1 MKKVLLLAFCAAAM
15 LTVQAQPTVTNSWT
29 KSQTDILSVANVN
42 NSNPVA
48 VSAQGDMYATGLFTE
63 SFTFG
68 GKEME
73 AITTSSY
80 LLKYGVDGAEKWGV
94 ALTGAATIKAIT
106 TDDAGNIYIAGNF
119 ADVLVF
125 GSTDGKTQ
133 EKEGMKIGDAPVP
146 EQVAGFVAKYDVN
159 GVLKAVQS
167 FIPKVL
173 PELETNEDYVP
184 ETGALYFNIN
194 NLAFSDGKLY
204 ASALFTGLTEMNTF
218 SFKGNYLDVF
228 GLGLSFSDLASGA
241 IFTMDNDGLNVNGI
255 VANMAVNGAQTE
267 LQMAVHSASF
277 AISGDKLYSGFVAN
291 GSQILTIGSQSTN
304 FEFLIPDNG
313 NMEYG
318 YVLSVI
324 DLSTGTSS
332 LTEKY
337 IAAHDIL
344 PNSSN
349 IKSMIVKD
357 NVLLLGGTF
366 NKQLPFDENKSAVST
381 NDIYVVGLNTSTLA
395 VNWSAT
401 SAFDESGN
409 GENKNKNEI
418 FSGMTVVGDYAYAI
432 GYSSDISTSAV
443 SAVDNSLTLWVDITN
458 GTKHQTTQANPANL
472 ATGVAASGTKLAIA
486 QTQVADQKL
495 ENIFSLNE
503 VSNATGISSTE
514 QGAGVS
520 VYPNPVV
527 DVLNF
532 TTPCDV
538 VIINLMGVTVKQ
550 AENVSSLPVS
560 DLISGQYIIKL
571 TTEDGTSTAKVIK
584 K

>member
-1 MKKVLLLAFCAAAM
+1 MKKVLLLAFCAATM

-73 AITTSSY
+73 AITTSSF

-94 ALTGAATIKAIT
+94 ALTGAATIKTIT
-106 TDDAGNIYIAGNF
+106 TDDAGNVYIAGNF
-119 ADVLVF
+119 ADELTF
-125 GSTDGKTQ
+125 GSTDGNTKV
-133 EKEGMKIGDAPVP
+133 KEGVKMDGTPIADQA
-146 EQVAGFVAKYDVN
+146 AGFVAKYDVN

-167 FIPKVL
+167 FVSKPL
-173 PELETNEDYVP
+173 PELEATGMYFPEAGDYR
-184 ETGALYFNIN
+184 FDIN
-194 NLAFSDGKLY
+194 NIAYSNGKLY
-204 ASALFTGLTEMNTF
+204 ASASYKGLTENNGF
-218 SFKGNYLDVF
+218 SFKGGYFDLDGGGF
-228 GLGLSFSDLASGA
+228 WYGDLVSGA
-241 IFTMDNDGLNVNGI
+241 VFSLNDQLEVDGI
-255 VANMAVNGAQTE
+255 LANMGVTGGKSTDLSSVQS
-267 LQMAVHSASF
+267 VSF
-277 AISGDKLYSGFVAN
+277 AVAEGKLYSGFVAS
-291 GSQILTIGSQSTN
+291 GKQTLTIGSKEQAFDLSQ
-304 FEFLIPDNG
+304 ENG
-313 NMEYG
+313 VTEYG
-318 YVLSVI
+318 HILSII
-324 DLSTGTSS
+324 DLADGSSS
-332 LTEKY
+332 LTKKY
-337 IAAHDIL
+337 STTHDAYG
-344 PNSSN
+344 NYCF
-349 IKSMIVKD
+349 IKSMLVKGD
-357 NVLLLGGTF
+357 VLLLGGTF
-366 NKQLPFDENKSAVST
+366 NAKLAFDQNIDAVST
-381 NDIYVVGLNTSTLA
+381 NDLYVATL
-395 VNWSAT
+395 
-401 SAFDESGN
+401 
-409 GENKNKNEI
+409 NKNTLDVNNAVASKINEGDANAKKEE
-418 FSGMTVVGDYAYAI
+418 FGGMTVCGDYVYMI
-432 GYSSDISTSAV
+432 GHTAV
-443 SAVDNSLTLWVDITN
+443 IASHAVETSLTFWIDTTN
-458 GTKHQTTQANPANL
+458 GTMTQANPANL

-486 QTQVADQKL
+486 QTQVANEKL

-538 VIINLMGVTVKQ
+538 AIINLMGVTVKQ

>member
-1 MKKVLLLAFCAAAM
+1 MKKVLLLAFCAATM

-94 ALTGAATIKAIT
+94 ALTGAATIKTIT
-106 TDDAGNIYIAGNF
+106 TDDAGNVYIAGNF
-119 ADVLVF
+119 ADELTF
-125 GSTDGKTQ
+125 GSTDGNTKV
-133 EKEGMKIGDAPVP
+133 KEGVKMDGTPIADQA
-146 EQVAGFVAKYDVN
+146 AGFVAKYDVN

-167 FIPKVL
+167 FVSKPL
-173 PELETNEDYVP
+173 PEFEATGMYFPEAGDYR
-184 ETGALYFNIN
+184 FDIN
-194 NLAFSDGKLY
+194 NIAYSNGKLY
-204 ASALFTGLTEMNTF
+204 ASASYKGLTENNAF
-218 SFKGNYLDVF
+218 SFKGGYFDLDGGGF
-228 GLGLSFSDLASGA
+228 WYGDLVSGA
-241 IFTMDNDGLNVNGI
+241 VFSLNDQLEVDGI
-255 VANMAVNGAQTE
+255 LANMGVTGGKSTDLSSIQS
-267 LQMAVHSASF
+267 VSF
-277 AISGDKLYSGFVAN
+277 AVADGKLYSGFVAS
-291 GSQILTIGSQSTN
+291 GKQTLTIGSKEQAFDLSQESGVT
-304 FEFLIPDNG
+304 
-313 NMEYG
+313 EYG
-318 YVLSVI
+318 HILSII
-324 DLSTGTSS
+324 DLADGSSS
-332 LTEKY
+332 LTKKY
-337 IAAHDIL
+337 STTHDAYG
-344 PNSSN
+344 NYCF
-349 IKSMIVKD
+349 IKSMLVKGD
-357 NVLLLGGTF
+357 VLLLGGTF
-366 NKQLPFDENKSAVST
+366 NAKLAFDQNIDAVST
-381 NDIYVVGLNTSTLA
+381 NDLYVATL
-395 VNWSAT
+395 
-401 SAFDESGN
+401 
-409 GENKNKNEI
+409 NKNTLDVNNAVASKINEGDANAKKEE
-418 FSGMTVVGDYAYAI
+418 FGGMTVCGDYVYMI
-432 GYSSDISTSAV
+432 GHTAV
-443 SAVDNSLTLWVDITN
+443 IASHAVETSLTFWIDTTN
-458 GTKHQTTQANPANL
+458 GTMTQANPANL

-486 QTQVADQKL
+486 QTQVANEKL

-538 VIINLMGVTVKQ
+538 AIINLMGVTVKQ

>member
-1 MKKVLLLAFCAAAM
+1 MKKVLLLVFCAAAM

-68 GKEME
+68 GKEIE
-73 AITTSSY
+73 AVATSSY
-80 LLKYGVDGAEKWGV
+80 LLKYGTDGAEKWGV
-94 ALTGAATIKAIT
+94 ALTGAATIKTIT
-106 TDDAGNIYIAGNF
+106 TDGAGNVYIAGNF
-119 ADVLVF
+119 ADELTF
-125 GSTDGKTQ
+125 GSTDGNTQ
-133 EKEGMKIGDAPVP
+133 VKEGIKMDGTPIADQA
-146 EQVAGFVAKYDVN
+146 AGFVAKYDVN

-167 FIPKVL
+167 FVSKPL
-173 PELETNEDYVP
+173 PELEATGIYFPEAGDYR
-184 ETGALYFNIN
+184 FDIN
-194 NLAFSDGKLY
+194 NIAYSDGKLY
-204 ASALFTGLTEMNTF
+204 ASASYKGLTENNGF
-218 SFKGNYLDVF
+218 FFKGGYFDLDGGGF
-228 GLGLSFSDLASGA
+228 WYGDLVSGA
-241 IFTMDNDGLNVNGI
+241 VFSLNDQLEVDGI
-255 VANMAVNGAQTE
+255 LANMGVTGGKSTDLSSVQS
-267 LQMAVHSASF
+267 VSF
-277 AISGDKLYSGFVAN
+277 AVAEGKLYSGFVAS
-291 GSQILTIGSQSTN
+291 GKQTLTIGSKEQAFDLSQ
-304 FEFLIPDNG
+304 ENG
-313 NMEYG
+313 VTEYG
-318 YVLSVI
+318 HILSII
-324 DLSTGTSS
+324 DLADGSSS
-332 LTEKY
+332 LTKKY
-337 IAAHDIL
+337 STTHDAYG
-344 PNSSN
+344 NYCF
-349 IKSMIVKD
+349 IKSMLVKGD
-357 NVLLLGGTF
+357 VLLLGGTF
-366 NKQLPFDENKSAVST
+366 NAKLAFDQNIDAVST
-381 NDIYVVGLNTSTLA
+381 NDLYVA
-395 VNWSAT
+395 VL
-401 SAFDESGN
+401 
-409 GENKNKNEI
+409 NKNTLDVNNAVASKINEGDANAKKEE
-418 FSGMTVVGDYAYAI
+418 FGGMTVCGDYVYMI
-432 GYSSDISTSAV
+432 GHTAV
-443 SAVDNSLTLWVDITN
+443 IASHAVETPLTFWIDTTN
-458 GTKHQTTQANPANL
+458 GTMTQANPANL

>member
-1 MKKVLLLAFCAAAM
+1 MKKVLLLAFCAAVM

-68 GKEME
+68 GKEIE
-73 AITTSSY
+73 AVATSSY
-80 LLKYGVDGAEKWGV
+80 LLKYGTDGAEKWGV
-94 ALTGAATIKAIT
+94 ALTGAATIKTIT
-106 TDDAGNIYIAGNF
+106 TDGAGNVYIAGNF
-119 ADVLVF
+119 ADELTF
-125 GSTDGKTQ
+125 GSTDGNTQ
-133 EKEGMKIGDAPVP
+133 VKEGIKMDGTPIADQA
-146 EQVAGFVAKYDVN
+146 AGFVAKYDVN

-167 FIPKVL
+167 FVSKPL
-173 PELETNEDYVP
+173 PELEATGIYFPEAGDYR
-184 ETGALYFNIN
+184 FDIN
-194 NLAFSDGKLY
+194 NIAYSDGKLY
-204 ASALFTGLTEMNTF
+204 ASASYKGLTENNGF
-218 SFKGNYLDVF
+218 SFKGGYFDLDGGGF
-228 GLGLSFSDLASGA
+228 WYGDLVSGA
-241 IFTMDNDGLNVNGI
+241 VFSLNDQLEVDGI
-255 VANMAVNGAQTE
+255 LANMGVTGGKSTDLSSVQS
-267 LQMAVHSASF
+267 VSF
-277 AISGDKLYSGFVAN
+277 AVAEGKLYSGFVAS
-291 GSQILTIGSQSTN
+291 GKQTLTIGSKEQAFDLSQ
-304 FEFLIPDNG
+304 ENG
-313 NMEYG
+313 VTEYG
-318 YVLSVI
+318 HILSII
-324 DLSTGTSS
+324 DLADGSSS
-332 LTEKY
+332 LTKKY
-337 IAAHDIL
+337 STTHDAYG
-344 PNSSN
+344 NYCF
-349 IKSMIVKD
+349 IKSMLVKGD
-357 NVLLLGGTF
+357 VLLLGGTF
-366 NKQLPFDENKSAVST
+366 NAKLAFDQNIDAVST
-381 NDIYVVGLNTSTLA
+381 NDLYVA
-395 VNWSAT
+395 VL
-401 SAFDESGN
+401 
-409 GENKNKNEI
+409 NKNTLDVNNAVASKINEGDANSKKEE
-418 FSGMTVVGDYAYAI
+418 FGGMTVCGDYVYMI
-432 GYSSDISTSAV
+432 GHTAV
-443 SAVDNSLTLWVDITN
+443 IASHAVETPLTFWIDTTN
-458 GTKHQTTQANPANL
+458 GTMTQANPANL

>member
-1 MKKVLLLAFCAAAM
+1 MKKVLMLAFCAAAM

-68 GKEME
+68 GKEIE
-73 AITTSSY
+73 AVATSSY
-80 LLKYGVDGAEKWGV
+80 LLKYGTDGAEKWGV
-94 ALTGAATIKAIT
+94 ALTGAATIKTIT
-106 TDDAGNIYIAGNF
+106 TDGAGNVYIAGNF
-119 ADVLVF
+119 ADELTF
-125 GSTDGKTQ
+125 GSTDGNTQ
-133 EKEGMKIGDAPVP
+133 VKEGIKMDGTPIADQA
-146 EQVAGFVAKYDVN
+146 AGFVAKYDVN

-167 FIPKVL
+167 FVSKPL
-173 PELETNEDYVP
+173 PELEATGIYFPEAGDYR
-184 ETGALYFNIN
+184 FDIN
-194 NLAFSDGKLY
+194 NIAYSDGKLY
-204 ASALFTGLTEMNTF
+204 ASASYKGLTENNGF
-218 SFKGNYLDVF
+218 SFKGGYFDLDGGGF
-228 GLGLSFSDLASGA
+228 WYGDLVSGA
-241 IFTMDNDGLNVNGI
+241 VFSLNDQLEVDGI
-255 VANMAVNGAQTE
+255 LANMGVTGGKSTDLSSVQS
-267 LQMAVHSASF
+267 VSF
-277 AISGDKLYSGFVAN
+277 AVAEGKLYSGFVAS
-291 GSQILTIGSQSTN
+291 GKQTLTIGSKEQAFDLSQ
-304 FEFLIPDNG
+304 ENG
-313 NMEYG
+313 VTEYG
-318 YVLSVI
+318 HILSII
-324 DLSTGTSS
+324 DLADGSSS
-332 LTEKY
+332 LTKKY
-337 IAAHDIL
+337 STTHDAYG
-344 PNSSN
+344 NYCF
-349 IKSMIVKD
+349 IKSMLVKGD
-357 NVLLLGGTF
+357 VLLLGGTF
-366 NKQLPFDENKSAVST
+366 NAKLAFDQNIDAVST
-381 NDIYVVGLNTSTLA
+381 NDLYVA
-395 VNWSAT
+395 VL
-401 SAFDESGN
+401 
-409 GENKNKNEI
+409 NKNTLDVNNAVASKVNEGDANSKKEE
-418 FSGMTVVGDYAYAI
+418 FGGMTVCGDYVYMI
-432 GYSSDISTSAV
+432 GHTAV
-443 SAVDNSLTLWVDITN
+443 IASHAVETPLTFWIDTTN
-458 GTKHQTTQANPANL
+458 GTMTQANPANL

>member
-63 SFTFG
+63 NFTFG
-68 GKEME
+68 GKEIE
-73 AITTSSY
+73 AVATSSY
-80 LLKYGVDGAEKWGV
+80 LLKYGTDGAEKWGV
-94 ALTGAATIKAIT
+94 ALTGAATIKTIT
-106 TDDAGNIYIAGNF
+106 TDGAGNVYIAGNF
-119 ADVLVF
+119 ADELTF
-125 GSTDGKTQ
+125 GSTDGNTQ
-133 EKEGMKIGDAPVP
+133 VKEGIKMDGTPIADQA
-146 EQVAGFVAKYDVN
+146 AGFVAKYDVN

-167 FIPKVL
+167 FVSKPL
-173 PELETNEDYVP
+173 PELEATGIYFPEAGDYR
-184 ETGALYFNIN
+184 FDIN
-194 NLAFSDGKLY
+194 NIAYSDGKLY
-204 ASALFTGLTEMNTF
+204 ASASYKGLTENNGF
-218 SFKGNYLDVF
+218 SFKGGYFDLDGGGF
-228 GLGLSFSDLASGA
+228 WYGDLVSGA
-241 IFTMDNDGLNVNGI
+241 VFSLNDQLEVDGI
-255 VANMAVNGAQTE
+255 LANMGVTGGKSTDLSSVQS
-267 LQMAVHSASF
+267 VSF
-277 AISGDKLYSGFVAN
+277 AVAEGKLYSGFVAS
-291 GSQILTIGSQSTN
+291 GKQTLTIGSKEQAFDLSQ
-304 FEFLIPDNG
+304 ENG
-313 NMEYG
+313 VTEYG
-318 YVLSVI
+318 HILSII
-324 DLSTGTSS
+324 DLADGSSS
-332 LTEKY
+332 LTKKY
-337 IAAHDIL
+337 STTHDAYG
-344 PNSSN
+344 NYCF
-349 IKSMIVKD
+349 IKSMLVKGD
-357 NVLLLGGTF
+357 VLLLGGTF
-366 NKQLPFDENKSAVST
+366 NAKLAFDQNIDAVST
-381 NDIYVVGLNTSTLA
+381 NDLYVA
-395 VNWSAT
+395 VL
-401 SAFDESGN
+401 
-409 GENKNKNEI
+409 NKNTLDVNNAVASKINEGDANSKKEE
-418 FSGMTVVGDYAYAI
+418 FGGMTVCGDYVYMI
-432 GYSSDISTSAV
+432 GHTAV
-443 SAVDNSLTLWVDITN
+443 IASHAVETPLTFWIDTTN
-458 GTKHQTTQANPANL
+458 GTMTQANPANL

>member
-68 GKEME
+68 GKEIE
-73 AITTSSY
+73 AVATSSY
-80 LLKYGVDGAEKWGV
+80 LLKYGTDGAEKWGV
-94 ALTGAATIKAIT
+94 ALTGAATIKTIT
-106 TDDAGNIYIAGNF
+106 TDGAGNVYIAGNF
-119 ADVLVF
+119 ADELTF
-125 GSTDGKTQ
+125 GSTDGNTQ
-133 EKEGMKIGDAPVP
+133 VKEGIKMDGTPIADQA
-146 EQVAGFVAKYDVN
+146 AGFVAKYDVN

-167 FIPKVL
+167 FVSKPL
-173 PELETNEDYVP
+173 PELEATGIYFPEAGDYR
-184 ETGALYFNIN
+184 FDIN
-194 NLAFSDGKLY
+194 NISYSDGKLY
-204 ASALFTGLTEMNTF
+204 ASASYKGLTENNGF
-218 SFKGNYLDVF
+218 SFKGGYFDLDGGGF
-228 GLGLSFSDLASGA
+228 WYGDLVSGA
-241 IFTMDNDGLNVNGI
+241 VFSLNDQLEVDGI
-255 VANMAVNGAQTE
+255 LANMGVTGGKSTDLSSVQS
-267 LQMAVHSASF
+267 VSF
-277 AISGDKLYSGFVAN
+277 AVAEGKLYSGFVAS
-291 GSQILTIGSQSTN
+291 GKQTLTIGSKEQAFDLSQ
-304 FEFLIPDNG
+304 ENG
-313 NMEYG
+313 VTEYG
-318 YVLSVI
+318 HILSII
-324 DLSTGTSS
+324 DLADGSSS
-332 LTEKY
+332 LTKKY
-337 IAAHDIL
+337 STTHDAYG
-344 PNSSN
+344 NYCF
-349 IKSMIVKD
+349 IKSMLVKGD
-357 NVLLLGGTF
+357 VLLLGGTF
-366 NKQLPFDENKSAVST
+366 NAKLAFDQNIDAVST
-381 NDIYVVGLNTSTLA
+381 NDLYVA
-395 VNWSAT
+395 VL
-401 SAFDESGN
+401 
-409 GENKNKNEI
+409 NKNTLDVNNAVASKINEGDANSKKEE
-418 FSGMTVVGDYAYAI
+418 FGGMTVCGDYVYMI
-432 GYSSDISTSAV
+432 GHTAV
-443 SAVDNSLTLWVDITN
+443 IASHAVETPLTFWIDTTN
-458 GTKHQTTQANPANL
+458 GTMTQANPANL

-538 VIINLMGVTVKQ
+538 AIINLMGVTVKQ

-571 TTEDGTSTAKVIK
+571 TTEDGTSTVKVIK

>member
-68 GKEME
+68 GKEIE
-73 AITTSSY
+73 AVATSSY
-80 LLKYGVDGAEKWGV
+80 LLKYGTDGAEKWGV
-94 ALTGAATIKAIT
+94 ALTGAATIKTIT
-106 TDDAGNIYIAGNF
+106 TDGAGNVYIAGNF
-119 ADVLVF
+119 ADELTF
-125 GSTDGKTQ
+125 GSTDGNTQ
-133 EKEGMKIGDAPVP
+133 VKEGIKMDGTPIADQA
-146 EQVAGFVAKYDVN
+146 AGFVAKYDVN

-167 FIPKVL
+167 FVSKPL
-173 PELETNEDYVP
+173 PELEATGIYFPEAGDYR
-184 ETGALYFNIN
+184 FDIN
-194 NLAFSDGKLY
+194 NIAYSDGKLY
-204 ASALFTGLTEMNTF
+204 ASASYKGLTENNGF
-218 SFKGNYLDVF
+218 SFKGGYFDLDGGGF
-228 GLGLSFSDLASGA
+228 WYGDLVSGA
-241 IFTMDNDGLNVNGI
+241 VFSLNDQLEVDGI
-255 VANMAVNGAQTE
+255 LANMGVTGGKSTDLSSVQS
-267 LQMAVHSASF
+267 VSF
-277 AISGDKLYSGFVAN
+277 AVAEGKLYSGFVAS
-291 GSQILTIGSQSTN
+291 GKQTLTIGSKEQAFDLSQ
-304 FEFLIPDNG
+304 ENG
-313 NMEYG
+313 VTEYG
-318 YVLSVI
+318 HILSII
-324 DLSTGTSS
+324 DLADGSSS
-332 LTEKY
+332 LTKKY
-337 IAAHDIL
+337 STTHDAYG
-344 PNSSN
+344 NYCF
-349 IKSMIVKD
+349 IKSMLVKGD
-357 NVLLLGGTF
+357 VLLLGGTF
-366 NKQLPFDENKSAVST
+366 NAKLAFDQTIDAVST
-381 NDIYVVGLNTSTLA
+381 NDLYVA
-395 VNWSAT
+395 VL
-401 SAFDESGN
+401 
-409 GENKNKNEI
+409 NKNTLDVNNAVASKVNEGDANSKKEE
-418 FSGMTVVGDYAYAI
+418 FGGMTVCGDYVYMI
-432 GYSSDISTSAV
+432 GHTAV
-443 SAVDNSLTLWVDITN
+443 IASHAVETPLTFWIDTTN
-458 GTKHQTTQANPANL
+458 GTMTQANPANL

>member
-63 SFTFG
+63 NFTFG
-68 GKEME
+68 GKEIE
-73 AITTSSY
+73 AVATSSY
-80 LLKYGVDGAEKWGV
+80 LLKYGTDGAEKWGV
-94 ALTGAATIKAIT
+94 ALTGAATIKTIT
-106 TDDAGNIYIAGNF
+106 TDGAGNVYIAGNF
-119 ADVLVF
+119 ADELTF
-125 GSTDGKTQ
+125 GSTDGNTQ
-133 EKEGMKIGDAPVP
+133 VKEGIKMDGTPIADQA
-146 EQVAGFVAKYDVN
+146 AGFVAKYDVN

-167 FIPKVL
+167 FVSKPL
-173 PELETNEDYVP
+173 PELEATGIYFPEAGDYR
-184 ETGALYFNIN
+184 FDIN
-194 NLAFSDGKLY
+194 NIAYSDGKLY
-204 ASALFTGLTEMNTF
+204 ASASYKGLTENNGF
-218 SFKGNYLDVF
+218 SFKGGYFDLDGGGF
-228 GLGLSFSDLASGA
+228 WYGDLVSGA
-241 IFTMDNDGLNVNGI
+241 VFSLNDQLEVDGI
-255 VANMAVNGAQTE
+255 LANMGVTGGKSTDLSSVQS
-267 LQMAVHSASF
+267 VSF
-277 AISGDKLYSGFVAN
+277 AVAEGKLYSGFVAS
-291 GSQILTIGSQSTN
+291 GKQTLTIGSKEQAFDLSQ
-304 FEFLIPDNG
+304 ENG
-313 NMEYG
+313 VTEYG
-318 YVLSVI
+318 HILSII
-324 DLSTGTSS
+324 DLADGSSS
-332 LTEKY
+332 LTKKY
-337 IAAHDIL
+337 STTHDAYG
-344 PNSSN
+344 NYCF
-349 IKSMIVKD
+349 IKSMLVKGD
-357 NVLLLGGTF
+357 VLLLAGTF
-366 NKQLPFDENKSAVST
+366 NAKLAFDQNIDAVST
-381 NDIYVVGLNTSTLA
+381 NDLYVA
-395 VNWSAT
+395 VL
-401 SAFDESGN
+401 
-409 GENKNKNEI
+409 NKNTLDVNNAVASKINEGDANSKKEE
-418 FSGMTVVGDYAYAI
+418 FGGMTVCGDYVYMI
-432 GYSSDISTSAV
+432 GHTAV
-443 SAVDNSLTLWVDITN
+443 IASHAVETPLTFWIDTTN
-458 GTKHQTTQANPANL
+458 GTMTQANPANL

>member
-63 SFTFG
+63 NFTFG
-68 GKEME
+68 GKEIE
-73 AITTSSY
+73 AVATSSY
-80 LLKYGVDGAEKWGV
+80 LLKYGTDGAEKWGV
-94 ALTGAATIKAIT
+94 ALTGAATIKTIT
-106 TDDAGNIYIAGNF
+106 TDGAGNVYIAGNF
-119 ADVLVF
+119 ADELTF
-125 GSTDGKTQ
+125 GSTDGNTQ
-133 EKEGMKIGDAPVP
+133 VKEGIKMDGTPIADQA
-146 EQVAGFVAKYDVN
+146 AGFVAKYDVN

-167 FIPKVL
+167 FVSKPL
-173 PELETNEDYVP
+173 PELEATGGYFPEAGDYR
-184 ETGALYFNIN
+184 FDIN
-194 NLAFSDGKLY
+194 NIAYSNGKLY
-204 ASALFTGLTEMNTF
+204 ASASYKGLTENNGF
-218 SFKGNYLDVF
+218 SFKGGYFDLDGGGF
-228 GLGLSFSDLASGA
+228 WYGDLVSGA
-241 IFTMDNDGLNVNGI
+241 VFSLNDQLEVDGI
-255 VANMAVNGAQTE
+255 LANMGVTGGKSTDLSSIQS
-267 LQMAVHSASF
+267 VSF
-277 AISGDKLYSGFVAN
+277 AVAEGKLYSGFVAS
-291 GSQILTIGSQSTN
+291 GKQTLTIGSKEQAFDLSQ
-304 FEFLIPDNG
+304 ENG
-313 NMEYG
+313 VTEYG
-318 YVLSVI
+318 HILSII
-324 DLSTGTSS
+324 DLADGSSS
-332 LTEKY
+332 LTKKY
-337 IAAHDIL
+337 STTHDAYG
-344 PNSSN
+344 NYCF
-349 IKSMIVKD
+349 IKSMLVKGD
-357 NVLLLGGTF
+357 VLLLGGTF
-366 NKQLPFDENKSAVST
+366 NAKLAFDQNIDAVST
-381 NDIYVVGLNTSTLA
+381 NDLYVA
-395 VNWSAT
+395 VL
-401 SAFDESGN
+401 
-409 GENKNKNEI
+409 NKNTLDVNNAVASKVNEGDANSKKEE
-418 FSGMTVVGDYAYAI
+418 FGGMTVCGDYVYMI
-432 GYSSDISTSAV
+432 GHTAV
-443 SAVDNSLTLWVDITN
+443 IDSHAVETPLTFWIDTTN
-458 GTKHQTTQANPANL
+458 GTMTQANPANL

>member
-68 GKEME
+68 GKEIE
-73 AITTSSY
+73 AVATSSY
-80 LLKYGVDGAEKWGV
+80 LLKYGTDGAEKWGV
-94 ALTGAATIKAIT
+94 ALTGAATIKTIT
-106 TDDAGNIYIAGNF
+106 TDGAGNVYIAGNF
-119 ADVLVF
+119 ADELTF
-125 GSTDGKTQ
+125 GSTDGNTQ
-133 EKEGMKIGDAPVP
+133 VKEGIKMHGTPIADQA
-146 EQVAGFVAKYDVN
+146 AGFVAKYDVN

-167 FIPKVL
+167 FVSKPL
-173 PELETNEDYVP
+173 PELEATGIYFPEAGDYR
-184 ETGALYFNIN
+184 FDIN
-194 NLAFSDGKLY
+194 NIAYSDGKLY
-204 ASALFTGLTEMNTF
+204 ASASYKGLTENNGF
-218 SFKGNYLDVF
+218 SFKGGYFDLDGGGF
-228 GLGLSFSDLASGA
+228 WYGDLVSGA
-241 IFTMDNDGLNVNGI
+241 VFSLNDQLEVDGI
-255 VANMAVNGAQTE
+255 LANMGVTGGKSTDLSSVQS
-267 LQMAVHSASF
+267 VSF
-277 AISGDKLYSGFVAN
+277 AVAEGKLYSGFVAS
-291 GSQILTIGSQSTN
+291 GKQTLTIGSKEQAFDLSQ
-304 FEFLIPDNG
+304 ENG
-313 NMEYG
+313 VTEYG
-318 YVLSVI
+318 HILSII
-324 DLSTGTSS
+324 DLADGSSS
-332 LTEKY
+332 LTKKY
-337 IAAHDIL
+337 STTHDAYG
-344 PNSSN
+344 NYCF
-349 IKSMIVKD
+349 IKSMLVKGD
-357 NVLLLGGTF
+357 VLLLGGTF
-366 NKQLPFDENKSAVST
+366 NAKLAFDQNIDAVST
-381 NDIYVVGLNTSTLA
+381 NDLYVA
-395 VNWSAT
+395 VL
-401 SAFDESGN
+401 
-409 GENKNKNEI
+409 NKNTLDVNNAVASKVNEGDANSKKEE
-418 FSGMTVVGDYAYAI
+418 FGGMTVCGDYVYMI
-432 GYSSDISTSAV
+432 GHTAV
-443 SAVDNSLTLWVDITN
+443 IASHAVETPLTFWIDTTN
-458 GTKHQTTQANPANL
+458 GTMTQANPANL

>member
-1 MKKVLLLAFCAAAM
+1 MKKVLLLAFCTAAM

-68 GKEME
+68 GKEIE
-73 AITTSSY
+73 AVATSSY
-80 LLKYGVDGAEKWGV
+80 LLKYGTDGAEKWGV
-94 ALTGAATIKAIT
+94 ALTGAATIKTIT
-106 TDDAGNIYIAGNF
+106 PDGAGNVYIAGNF
-119 ADVLVF
+119 ADELTF
-125 GSTDGKTQ
+125 GSTDGNTQ
-133 EKEGMKIGDAPVP
+133 VKEGIKMDGTPIADQA
-146 EQVAGFVAKYDVN
+146 AGFVAKYDVN

-167 FIPKVL
+167 FVSKPL
-173 PELETNEDYVP
+173 PELEATGGYFPEAGDYR
-184 ETGALYFNIN
+184 FDIN
-194 NLAFSDGKLY
+194 NIAYSDGKLY
-204 ASALFTGLTEMNTF
+204 ASASYKGLTENNGF
-218 SFKGNYLDVF
+218 SFKGGYFDLDGGGF
-228 GLGLSFSDLASGA
+228 WYGDLVSGA
-241 IFTMDNDGLNVNGI
+241 VFSLNDQLEVDGI
-255 VANMAVNGAQTE
+255 LANMGVTGGKSTDLSSIQS
-267 LQMAVHSASF
+267 VSF
-277 AISGDKLYSGFVAN
+277 AVAEGKLYSGFVAS
-291 GSQILTIGSQSTN
+291 GKQTLTIGSKEQAFDLSQ
-304 FEFLIPDNG
+304 ENG
-313 NMEYG
+313 VTEYG
-318 YVLSVI
+318 HILSII
-324 DLSTGTSS
+324 DLADGSSS
-332 LTEKY
+332 LTKKY
-337 IAAHDIL
+337 STTHDASG
-344 PNSSN
+344 NYCF
-349 IKSMIVKD
+349 IKSMLVKGD
-357 NVLLLGGTF
+357 VLLLGGTF
-366 NKQLPFDENKSAVST
+366 NAKLAFDQNIDAVST
-381 NDIYVVGLNTSTLA
+381 NDLYVA
-395 VNWSAT
+395 VL
-401 SAFDESGN
+401 
-409 GENKNKNEI
+409 NKNTLDVNNAVASKVNEGDANSKKEE
-418 FSGMTVVGDYAYAI
+418 FGGMTVCGDYVYMI
-432 GYSSDISTSAV
+432 GHTAV
-443 SAVDNSLTLWVDITN
+443 IASHAVETPLTFWIDTTN
-458 GTKHQTTQANPANL
+458 GTMTQANPANL

>member
-68 GKEME
+68 GKEIE
-73 AITTSSY
+73 AVATSSY
-80 LLKYGVDGAEKWGV
+80 LLKYGTDGAEKWGV
-94 ALTGAATIKAIT
+94 ALTGAATIKTIT
-106 TDDAGNIYIAGNF
+106 TDGAGNVYIAGNF
-119 ADVLVF
+119 ADELTF
-125 GSTDGKTQ
+125 GSTDGNTQ
-133 EKEGMKIGDAPVP
+133 VKEGIKMDGTPIADQA
-146 EQVAGFVAKYDVN
+146 AGFVAKYDVN

-167 FIPKVL
+167 FVSKPL
-173 PELETNEDYVP
+173 PELEATGIYFPEAGDYR
-184 ETGALYFNIN
+184 FDIN
-194 NLAFSDGKLY
+194 NIAYSDGKLY
-204 ASALFTGLTEMNTF
+204 ASASYKGLTENNGF
-218 SFKGNYLDVF
+218 SFKGGYFDLDGGGF
-228 GLGLSFSDLASGA
+228 WYGDLVSGA
-241 IFTMDNDGLNVNGI
+241 VFSLNDQLEVDGI
-255 VANMAVNGAQTE
+255 LANMGVTGGKSTDLSSVQS
-267 LQMAVHSASF
+267 VSF
-277 AISGDKLYSGFVAN
+277 AVAEGKLYSGFVAS
-291 GSQILTIGSQSTN
+291 GKQTLTIGSKEQAFDLSQ
-304 FEFLIPDNG
+304 ENG
-313 NMEYG
+313 VTEYG
-318 YVLSVI
+318 HILSII
-324 DLSTGTSS
+324 DLADGSSS
-332 LTEKY
+332 LTKKY
-337 IAAHDIL
+337 STTHDAYG
-344 PNSSN
+344 NYCF
-349 IKSMIVKD
+349 IKSMLVKGD
-357 NVLLLGGTF
+357 VLLLGGTF
-366 NKQLPFDENKSAVST
+366 NAKLAFDQNIDAVST
-381 NDIYVVGLNTSTLA
+381 NDLYVA
-395 VNWSAT
+395 VL
-401 SAFDESGN
+401 
-409 GENKNKNEI
+409 NKNTLDVNNAVASKVNEGDANSKKEE
-418 FSGMTVVGDYAYAI
+418 FGGMTVCGDYVYMI
-432 GYSSDISTSAV
+432 GHTAAV
-443 SAVDNSLTLWVDITN
+443 ETPLTFWIDTTN
-458 GTKHQTTQANPANL
+458 GTMTQANPANL

-532 TTPCDV
+532 TTPCNV
-538 VIINLMGVTVKQ
+538 AVINLMGVTVKQ

>member
-1 MKKVLLLAFCAAAM
+1 MLFCAAAM

-68 GKEME
+68 GKEIE
-73 AITTSSY
+73 AVATSSY
-80 LLKYGVDGAEKWGV
+80 LLKYGTDGAEKWGV
-94 ALTGAATIKAIT
+94 ALTGAATIKTIT
-106 TDDAGNIYIAGNF
+106 TDGAGNVYIAGNF
-119 ADVLVF
+119 ADELTF
-125 GSTDGKTQ
+125 GSTDGNTQ
-133 EKEGMKIGDAPVP
+133 VKEGIKMDGTPIADQA
-146 EQVAGFVAKYDVN
+146 AGFVAKYDVN

-167 FIPKVL
+167 FVSKPL
-173 PELETNEDYVP
+173 PELEATGIYFPEAGDYR
-184 ETGALYFNIN
+184 FDIN
-194 NLAFSDGKLY
+194 NIAYSDGKLY
-204 ASALFTGLTEMNTF
+204 ASASYKGLTENNGF
-218 SFKGNYLDVF
+218 SFKGGYFDLDGGGF
-228 GLGLSFSDLASGA
+228 WYGDLVSGA
-241 IFTMDNDGLNVNGI
+241 VFSLNDQLEVDGI
-255 VANMAVNGAQTE
+255 LANMGVTGGKSTDLSSVQS
-267 LQMAVHSASF
+267 VSF
-277 AISGDKLYSGFVAN
+277 AVAEGKLYSGFVAS
-291 GSQILTIGSQSTN
+291 GKQTLTIGSKEQAFDLSQ
-304 FEFLIPDNG
+304 ENG
-313 NMEYG
+313 VTEYG
-318 YVLSVI
+318 HILSII
-324 DLSTGTSS
+324 DLADGSSS
-332 LTEKY
+332 LTKKY
-337 IAAHDIL
+337 STTHDAYG
-344 PNSSN
+344 NYCF
-349 IKSMIVKD
+349 IKSMLVKGD
-357 NVLLLGGTF
+357 VLLLGGTF
-366 NKQLPFDENKSAVST
+366 NAKLAFDQNIDAVST
-381 NDIYVVGLNTSTLA
+381 NDLYVA
-395 VNWSAT
+395 VL
-401 SAFDESGN
+401 
-409 GENKNKNEI
+409 NKNTLDVNNAVASKINEGDANSKKEE
-418 FSGMTVVGDYAYAI
+418 FGGMTVCGDYVYMI
-432 GYSSDISTSAV
+432 GHTAV
-443 SAVDNSLTLWVDITN
+443 IASHAVETPLTFWIDTTN
-458 GTKHQTTQANPANL
+458 GTMTQANPANL

>member
-1 MKKVLLLAFCAAAM
+1 MKKVLLLAFCTAAM

-68 GKEME
+68 GKEIE
-73 AITTSSY
+73 AVATSSY
-80 LLKYGVDGAEKWGV
+80 LLKYGTDGAEKWGV
-94 ALTGAATIKAIT
+94 ALTGAATIKTIT
-106 TDDAGNIYIAGNF
+106 TDGAGNVYIAGNF
-119 ADVLVF
+119 ADELTF
-125 GSTDGKTQ
+125 GSTDGNTQ
-133 EKEGMKIGDAPVP
+133 VKEGIKMDGTPIADQA
-146 EQVAGFVAKYDVN
+146 AGFVAKYDVN

-167 FIPKVL
+167 FVSKPL
-173 PELETNEDYVP
+173 PELEATGGYFPEAGDYR
-184 ETGALYFNIN
+184 FDIN
-194 NLAFSDGKLY
+194 NIAYSDGKLY
-204 ASALFTGLTEMNTF
+204 ASASYKGLTENNGF
-218 SFKGNYLDVF
+218 SFKGGYFDLDGGGF
-228 GLGLSFSDLASGA
+228 WYGDLVSGA
-241 IFTMDNDGLNVNGI
+241 VFSLNDQLEVDGI
-255 VANMAVNGAQTE
+255 LANMGVTGGKSTDLSSIQS
-267 LQMAVHSASF
+267 VSF
-277 AISGDKLYSGFVAN
+277 AVAEGKLYSGFVAS
-291 GSQILTIGSQSTN
+291 GKQTLTIGSKEQAFDLSQ
-304 FEFLIPDNG
+304 ENG
-313 NMEYG
+313 VTEYG
-318 YVLSVI
+318 HILSII
-324 DLSTGTSS
+324 DLADGSSS
-332 LTEKY
+332 LTKKY
-337 IAAHDIL
+337 STTHDASG
-344 PNSSN
+344 NYCF
-349 IKSMIVKD
+349 IKSMLVKGD
-357 NVLLLGGTF
+357 VLLLGGTF
-366 NKQLPFDENKSAVST
+366 NAKLAFDQNIDAVST
-381 NDIYVVGLNTSTLA
+381 NDLYVA
-395 VNWSAT
+395 VL
-401 SAFDESGN
+401 
-409 GENKNKNEI
+409 NKNTLDVNNAVASKVNEGDANSKKEE
-418 FSGMTVVGDYAYAI
+418 FGGMTVCGDYVYMI
-432 GYSSDISTSAV
+432 GHTAV
-443 SAVDNSLTLWVDITN
+443 IASHAVETPLTFWIDTTN
-458 GTKHQTTQANPANL
+458 GTMTQANPANL

-486 QTQVADQKL
+486 QTLVADQKL

>member
-68 GKEME
+68 GKEIE
-73 AITTSSY
+73 AVATSSY
-80 LLKYGVDGAEKWGV
+80 LLKYGTDGAEKWGV
-94 ALTGAATIKAIT
+94 ALTGAATIKTIT
-106 TDDAGNIYIAGNF
+106 TDGAGNVYIAGNF
-119 ADVLVF
+119 ADELTF
-125 GSTDGKTQ
+125 GSTDGNTQ
-133 EKEGMKIGDAPVP
+133 VKEGIKMDGTPIADQA
-146 EQVAGFVAKYDVN
+146 AGFVAKYDVN

-167 FIPKVL
+167 FVSKPL
-173 PELETNEDYVP
+173 PELEATGIYFPEAGDYR
-184 ETGALYFNIN
+184 FDIN
-194 NLAFSDGKLY
+194 NIAYSDGKLY
-204 ASALFTGLTEMNTF
+204 ASASYKGLTENNGF
-218 SFKGNYLDVF
+218 SFKGGYFDLDGGGF
-228 GLGLSFSDLASGA
+228 WYGDLVSGA
-241 IFTMDNDGLNVNGI
+241 VFSLNDQLEVDGI
-255 VANMAVNGAQTE
+255 LANMGVTGGKSTDLSSVQS
-267 LQMAVHSASF
+267 VSF
-277 AISGDKLYSGFVAN
+277 AVAEGKLYSGFVAS
-291 GSQILTIGSQSTN
+291 GKQTLTIGSKEQAFDLSQ
-304 FEFLIPDNG
+304 ENG
-313 NMEYG
+313 VTEYG
-318 YVLSVI
+318 HILSII
-324 DLSTGTSS
+324 DLADGSSS
-332 LTEKY
+332 LTKKY
-337 IAAHDIL
+337 STTHDAYG
-344 PNSSN
+344 NYCF
-349 IKSMIVKD
+349 IKSMLVKGD
-357 NVLLLGGTF
+357 VLLLGGTF
-366 NKQLPFDENKSAVST
+366 NAKLAFDQNIDAVST
-381 NDIYVVGLNTSTLA
+381 NDLYVA
-395 VNWSAT
+395 VL
-401 SAFDESGN
+401 
-409 GENKNKNEI
+409 NKNTLDVNNAVASKVNEGDANSKKEE
-418 FSGMTVVGDYAYAI
+418 FGGMTVCGDYVYMT
-432 GYSSDISTSAV
+432 GHTAV
-443 SAVDNSLTLWVDITN
+443 IASHAVETPLTFWIDTTN
-458 GTKHQTTQANPANL
+458 GTMTQANPANL

>member
-1 MKKVLLLAFCAAAM
+1 MKKVLLLVFCAVAM

-68 GKEME
+68 GKEIE
-73 AITTSSY
+73 AVATSSY
-80 LLKYGVDGAEKWGV
+80 LLKYGTDGAEKWGV
-94 ALTGAATIKAIT
+94 ALTGAATIKTIT
-106 TDDAGNIYIAGNF
+106 TDGAGNVYIAGNF
-119 ADVLVF
+119 ADELTF
-125 GSTDGKTQ
+125 GSTDGNTQ
-133 EKEGMKIGDAPVP
+133 VKEGIKMDGTPIADQA
-146 EQVAGFVAKYDVN
+146 AGFVAKYDVN

-167 FIPKVL
+167 FVSKPL
-173 PELETNEDYVP
+173 PELEATGIYFPEAGDYR
-184 ETGALYFNIN
+184 FDIN
-194 NLAFSDGKLY
+194 NIAYSDGKLY
-204 ASALFTGLTEMNTF
+204 ASASYKGLTENNGF
-218 SFKGNYLDVF
+218 SFKGGYFDLDGGGF
-228 GLGLSFSDLASGA
+228 WYGDLVSGA
-241 IFTMDNDGLNVNGI
+241 VFSLNDQLEVDGI
-255 VANMAVNGAQTE
+255 LANMGVTGGKSTDLSSVQS
-267 LQMAVHSASF
+267 VSF
-277 AISGDKLYSGFVAN
+277 AVAEGKLYSGFVAS
-291 GSQILTIGSQSTN
+291 GKQTLTIGSKEQAFDLSQ
-304 FEFLIPDNG
+304 ENG
-313 NMEYG
+313 VTEYG
-318 YVLSVI
+318 HILSII
-324 DLSTGTSS
+324 DLADGSSS
-332 LTEKY
+332 LTKKY
-337 IAAHDIL
+337 STTHDAYG
-344 PNSSN
+344 NYCF
-349 IKSMIVKD
+349 IKSMLVKGD
-357 NVLLLGGTF
+357 VLLLGGTF
-366 NKQLPFDENKSAVST
+366 NAKLAFDQNIDAVST
-381 NDIYVVGLNTSTLA
+381 NDLYVA
-395 VNWSAT
+395 VL
-401 SAFDESGN
+401 
-409 GENKNKNEI
+409 NKNTLDVNNAVASKINEGDANAKKEE
-418 FSGMTVVGDYAYAI
+418 FGGMTVCGDYVYMI
-432 GYSSDISTSAV
+432 GHTAV
-443 SAVDNSLTLWVDITN
+443 IASHAVETPLTFWIDTTN
-458 GTKHQTTQANPANL
+458 GTMTQANPANL

-571 TTEDGTSTAKVIK
+571 TTEDGTSTVKVIK

>member
-63 SFTFG
+63 NFTFG
-68 GKEME
+68 GKEIE
-73 AITTSSY
+73 AVATSSY
-80 LLKYGVDGAEKWGV
+80 LLKYGTDGAEKWGV
-94 ALTGAATIKAIT
+94 ALTGAATINTIT
-106 TDDAGNIYIAGNF
+106 TDGAGNVYIAGNF
-119 ADVLVF
+119 ADELTF
-125 GSTDGKTQ
+125 GSTDGNTQ
-133 EKEGMKIGDAPVP
+133 VKEGIKMDGTPIADQA
-146 EQVAGFVAKYDVN
+146 AGFVAKYDVN

-167 FIPKVL
+167 FVSKPL
-173 PELETNEDYVP
+173 PELEATGIYFPEAGDYR
-184 ETGALYFNIN
+184 FDIN
-194 NLAFSDGKLY
+194 NIAYSDGKLY
-204 ASALFTGLTEMNTF
+204 ASASYKGLTENNGF
-218 SFKGNYLDVF
+218 SFKGGYFDLDGGGF
-228 GLGLSFSDLASGA
+228 WYGDLVSGA
-241 IFTMDNDGLNVNGI
+241 VFSLNDQLEVDGI
-255 VANMAVNGAQTE
+255 LANMGVTGGKSTDLSSVQS
-267 LQMAVHSASF
+267 VSF
-277 AISGDKLYSGFVAN
+277 AVAEGKLYSGFVAS
-291 GSQILTIGSQSTN
+291 GKQTLTIGSKEQAFDLSQ
-304 FEFLIPDNG
+304 ENG
-313 NMEYG
+313 VTEYG
-318 YVLSVI
+318 HILSII
-324 DLSTGTSS
+324 DLADGSSS
-332 LTEKY
+332 LTKKY
-337 IAAHDIL
+337 STTHDAYG
-344 PNSSN
+344 NYCF
-349 IKSMIVKD
+349 IKSMLVKGD
-357 NVLLLGGTF
+357 VLLLGGTF
-366 NKQLPFDENKSAVST
+366 NAKLAFDQNIDAVST
-381 NDIYVVGLNTSTLA
+381 NDLYVA
-395 VNWSAT
+395 VL
-401 SAFDESGN
+401 
-409 GENKNKNEI
+409 NKNTLDVNNAVASKINEGDANSKKEE
-418 FSGMTVVGDYAYAI
+418 FGGMTVCGDYVYMI
-432 GYSSDISTSAV
+432 GHTAV
-443 SAVDNSLTLWVDITN
+443 IASHAVETPLTFWIDTTN
-458 GTKHQTTQANPANL
+458 GTMTQANPANL

>member
-68 GKEME
+68 GKEIE
-73 AITTSSY
+73 AVATSSY
-80 LLKYGVDGAEKWGV
+80 LLKYGTDGAEKWGV
-94 ALTGAATIKAIT
+94 ALTGAATIKTIT
-106 TDDAGNIYIAGNF
+106 TDGAGNVYIAGNF
-119 ADVLVF
+119 ADELTF
-125 GSTDGKTQ
+125 GSTDGNTQ
-133 EKEGMKIGDAPVP
+133 VKEGIKMDGTPIADQA
-146 EQVAGFVAKYDVN
+146 AGFVAEYDVN

-167 FIPKVL
+167 FVSKPL
-173 PELETNEDYVP
+173 PELEATGIYFPEAGDYR
-184 ETGALYFNIN
+184 FDIN
-194 NLAFSDGKLY
+194 NIAYSDGKLY
-204 ASALFTGLTEMNTF
+204 ASASYKGLTENNGF
-218 SFKGNYLDVF
+218 SFKGGYFDLDGGGF
-228 GLGLSFSDLASGA
+228 WYGDLVSGA
-241 IFTMDNDGLNVNGI
+241 VFSLNDQLEVDGI
-255 VANMAVNGAQTE
+255 LANMGVTGGKSTDLSSVQS
-267 LQMAVHSASF
+267 VSF
-277 AISGDKLYSGFVAN
+277 AVAEGKLYSGFVAS
-291 GSQILTIGSQSTN
+291 GKQTLTIGSKEQAFDLSQ
-304 FEFLIPDNG
+304 ENG
-313 NMEYG
+313 VTEYG
-318 YVLSVI
+318 HILSII
-324 DLSTGTSS
+324 DLADGSSS
-332 LTEKY
+332 LTKKY
-337 IAAHDIL
+337 STTHDAYG
-344 PNSSN
+344 NYCF
-349 IKSMIVKD
+349 IKSMLVKGD
-357 NVLLLGGTF
+357 VLLLGGTF
-366 NKQLPFDENKSAVST
+366 NAKLAFDQNIDAVST
-381 NDIYVVGLNTSTLA
+381 NDLYVA
-395 VNWSAT
+395 VL
-401 SAFDESGN
+401 
-409 GENKNKNEI
+409 NKNTLDVNNAVASKVNEGDANSKKEE
-418 FSGMTVVGDYAYAI
+418 FGGMTVCGDYVYMI
-432 GYSSDISTSAV
+432 GHTAV
-443 SAVDNSLTLWVDITN
+443 IASHAVETPLTFWIDTTN
-458 GTKHQTTQANPANL
+458 GTMTQANPANL

>member
-1 MKKVLLLAFCAAAM
+1 M

-68 GKEME
+68 GKEIE
-73 AITTSSY
+73 AVATSSY
-80 LLKYGVDGAEKWGV
+80 LLKYGTDGAEKWGV
-94 ALTGAATIKAIT
+94 ALTGAATIKTIT
-106 TDDAGNIYIAGNF
+106 TDGAGNVYIAGNF
-119 ADVLVF
+119 ADELTF
-125 GSTDGKTQ
+125 GSTDGNTQ
-133 EKEGMKIGDAPVP
+133 VKEGIKMDGTPIADQA
-146 EQVAGFVAKYDVN
+146 AGFVAKYDVN

-167 FIPKVL
+167 FVSKPL
-173 PELETNEDYVP
+173 PELEATGIYFPEAGDYR
-184 ETGALYFNIN
+184 FDIN
-194 NLAFSDGKLY
+194 NIAYSDGKLY
-204 ASALFTGLTEMNTF
+204 ASASYKGLTENNGF
-218 SFKGNYLDVF
+218 SFKGGYFDLDGGGF
-228 GLGLSFSDLASGA
+228 WYGDLVSGA
-241 IFTMDNDGLNVNGI
+241 VFSLNDQLEVDGI
-255 VANMAVNGAQTE
+255 LANMGVTGGKSTDLSSVQS
-267 LQMAVHSASF
+267 VSF
-277 AISGDKLYSGFVAN
+277 AVAEGKLYSGFVAS
-291 GSQILTIGSQSTN
+291 GKQTLTIGSKEQAFDLSQ
-304 FEFLIPDNG
+304 ENG
-313 NMEYG
+313 VTEYG
-318 YVLSVI
+318 HILSII
-324 DLSTGTSS
+324 DLADGSSS
-332 LTEKY
+332 LTKKY
-337 IAAHDIL
+337 STTHDAYG
-344 PNSSN
+344 NYCF
-349 IKSMIVKD
+349 IKSMLVKGD
-357 NVLLLGGTF
+357 VLLLGGTF
-366 NKQLPFDENKSAVST
+366 NAKLAFDQNIDAVST
-381 NDIYVVGLNTSTLA
+381 NDLYVA
-395 VNWSAT
+395 VL
-401 SAFDESGN
+401 
-409 GENKNKNEI
+409 NKNTLDVNNAVASKINEGDANSKKEE
-418 FSGMTVVGDYAYAI
+418 FGGMTVCGDYVYMI
-432 GYSSDISTSAV
+432 GHTAV
-443 SAVDNSLTLWVDITN
+443 IASHAVETPLTFWIDTTN
-458 GTKHQTTQANPANL
+458 GTMTQANPANL